1 MTVIMILLNLTFNIG
16 TLTMNYKNLSL
27 FDLILISNIL
37 DLSDVVLNLI
47 EDCAIRQLRINDHPY
62 FMYSQMKESLLQTG
76 L

>member
-47 EDCAIRQLRINDHPY
+47 EDCAIR
-62 FMYSQMKESLLQTG
+62 
-76 L
+76 